1 MVLAAGLASL
11 ANAILAGGGFYAKAY
26 LVLGGRGWKLRDFY
40 VEGGLKQY
48 LKHADLVTILSLE
61 DFVAKANKGQL

>member
-1 MVLAAGLASL
+1 MAAGLASL

-26 LVLGGRGWKLRDFY
+26 LVLGGRGWKLRDLY